1 MQKPA
6 MSVVKKIF
14 RKNRPIAELLRRLDD
29 RDVLPERDANGPGL
43 ALRPDDDDFLLP
55 ISG

>member
-1 MQKPA
+1 

-14 RKNRPIAELLRRLDD
+14 RKNRPIAEPRRRFEE
-29 RDVLPERDANGPGL
+29 RDFPPERDANGPGL
-43 ALRPDDDDFLLP
+43 AFRPDDDDFLLA